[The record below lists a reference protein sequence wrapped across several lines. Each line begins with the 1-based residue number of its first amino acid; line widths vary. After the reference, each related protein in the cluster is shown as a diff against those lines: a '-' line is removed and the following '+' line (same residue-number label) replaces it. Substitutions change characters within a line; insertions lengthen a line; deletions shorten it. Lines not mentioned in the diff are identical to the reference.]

1 LKINN
6 DALMNARSLPPEDAF
21 TFYDRPDSRT
31 RRSVLRATV
40 EYIGHHYESLHL
52 QAGKNLAKW

>member
-1 LKINN
+1 
-6 DALMNARSLPPEDAF
+6 MNARSLPPEDAF